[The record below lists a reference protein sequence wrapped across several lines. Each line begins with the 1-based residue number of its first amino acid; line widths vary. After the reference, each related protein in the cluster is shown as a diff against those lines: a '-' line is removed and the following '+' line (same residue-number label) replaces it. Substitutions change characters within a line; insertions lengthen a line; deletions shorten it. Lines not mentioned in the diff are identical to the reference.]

1 MNTIEIQQLQE
12 ELRVHF
18 AGRLSKIWVQR
29 AMVGPKSNFC
39 LTLFGTN
46 FGASSYK
53 IVVLNDVRNA
63 SLDYLKGVVEA
74 ELPAKLEDSPREGL
88 LGLGEVRI

>member
-1 MNTIEIQQLQE
+1 MNTTEIQQLQE

-18 AGRLSKIWVQR
+18 TGRLSKIWVQR

-46 FGASSYK
+46 FGASSYR

-74 ELPAKLEDSPREGL
+74 ELNKE
-88 LGLGEVRI
+88 